1 MVGLGSGDINAA
13 AGSSNNR
20 ALRTSRIRSF
30 NIDVTFTNLLGLRK
44 GYELDFPIIGSSG
57 LIGTITLI
65 APAHGKTRKFNFC
78 LPAKGQKYAKPSETD
93 MDDTLLIV
101 DIEPDV
107 CPCGVKACSDP
118 HLQGL
123 RGQHI
128 EWTGVDGGWYALVA
142 DKEDD
147 LQINVRTTAP
157 SPIDFPD
164 RQFIT
169 GVAILSH
176 GHSLIVEVEDP
187 YTTETPGCS
196 GDVSPCLA
204 DGGLSV
210 SVDGELVDYLNGP
223 TNTAHLPGD
232 IELSSS
238 NLPLECREFGG
249 RKVWA
254 RMQKN
259 MLRGHRQLVVS
270 SNTFKDWVLSFIQ
283 NMVAPEFCAAFVT
296 NDDLFNV
303 QSDQAL
309 LRIVTPTA
317 VVRLS
322 AGINTRHAGKKDS
335 FGRDLPEL
343 DFWQMGVGVEGVS
356 LHHESLSGLLGETSR
371 VVVDTEG
378 NEVMGGPEA
387 LPGMIEDYRVSD
399 AEGTDFALIH
409 N

>member
-1 MVGLGSGDINAA
+1 MSVYQTT
-13 AGSSNNR
+13 
-20 ALRTSRIRSF
+20 LRTSALIIFSRLVIMVVRF
-30 NIDVTFTNLLGLRK
+30 LCQNI
-44 GYELDFPIIGSSG
+44 ES
-57 LIGTITLI
+57 
-65 APAHGKTRKFNFC
+65 
-78 LPAKGQKYAKPSETD
+78 
-93 MDDTLLIV
+93 
-101 DIEPDV
+101 DV
-107 CPCGVKACSDP
+107 CPCGVKACFDP

-128 EWTGVDGGWYALVA
+128 EWAGVDGGWYALVT
-142 DKEDD
+142 DKGDD
-147 LQINVRTTAP
+147 LQINVRITAP

-169 GVAILSH
+169 GVAVLSH
-176 GHSLIVEVEDP
+176 GHSLIVEVKDP
-187 YTTETPGCS
+187 HTAETPGCS

-223 TNTAHLPGD
+223 TNDVHLPGG

-254 RMQKN
+254 RMQRD
-259 MLRGHRQLVVS
+259 MLRGRRQLVS
-270 SNTFKDWVLSFIQ
+270 SNTFEDWVLSFNT
-283 NMVAPEFCAAFVT
+283 NMVAPEFCAAFVS

-309 LRIVTPTA
+309 LRVVTPTA
-317 VVRLS
+317 VVRVS
-322 AGINTRHAGKKDS
+322 AGVNTRRAGKTDR

-343 DFWQMGVGVEGVS
+343 DFWQMGVGVEGLS
-356 LHHESLSGLLGETSR
+356 LNHESLSGLLGETSR
-371 VVVDTEG
+371 VVVDSEG
-378 NEVMGGPEA
+378 NEVMGGSEA